1 MWESRTKPAK
11 AEGVNNLSFQ
21 AGFPTRDSHDLRR
34 TIWCKCLSEKS
45 QWIIDKKI
53 ICDIMKNESLKMAT
67 SPIKKKNPK
76 LCSVLLK
83 GNSGTVWFSPWG
95 LCLFR
100 IVLMPST
107 SSSVF
112 KNLSC
117 CFLFAGNIRSKKLSE
132 PLFPFPNL
140 TLMLEIQVL
149 QPLPRS
155 LPFPAVPLCA
165 KPPAVHLI

>member
-67 SPIKKKNPK
+67 SPINKKNPE
-76 LCSVLLK
+76 LCSVCWK
-83 GNSGTVWFSPWG
+83 VIVE
-95 LCLFR
+95 LFDSAPGASAASA

-149 QPLPRS
+149 QPLPCS

>member
-1 MWESRTKPAK
+1 MK

-21 AGFPTRDSHDLRR
+21 AAFPTRDSHDLCS

-67 SPIKKKNPK
+67 SPIKKNPK
-76 LCSVLLK
+76 LYSVLLK
-83 GNSGTVWFSPWG
+83 GNSGTVFYSAPGGPASPA
-95 LCLFR
+95 
-100 IVLMPST
+100 IVRMPCT

-117 CFLFAGNIRSKKLSE
+117 WFLFAGNIRCKKLSQ
-132 PLFPFPNL
+132 PCFFFL
-140 TLMLEIQVL
+140 TWLMLEIQVL
-149 QPLPRS
+149 WLLPLS

-165 KPPAVHLI
+165 KPPAAHSI

>member
-1 MWESRTKPAK
+1 MVE
-11 AEGVNNLSFQ
+11 LF
-21 AGFPTRDSHDLRR
+21 DSAPGA
-34 TIWCKCLSEKS
+34 SAAS
-45 QWIIDKKI
+45 
-53 ICDIMKNESLKMAT
+53 A
-67 SPIKKKNPK
+67 
-76 LCSVLLK
+76 
-83 GNSGTVWFSPWG
+83 
-95 LCLFR
+95 

-149 QPLPRS
+149 QPLPCS